1 MADTKQVI
9 QVAVPEPHSVYD
21 CHVDAER
28 PIPEV
33 GARLRV
39 PFGRSEVI
47 GICISTEVDNP
58 HTSTKAV
65 IEVLDTET
73 AIAELLALAQWMQRY
88 YHYPLG
94 EVLATVLPS
103 AARRGT
109 ALEIKPEAPPD
120 LWQTPTLFRPERT
133 QQAVVDHLAHVGD
146 AQTGEALEAA
156 GFNRSMLRKLEG
168 MSVLIRKAAPLSAK

>member
-9 QVAVPEPHSVYD
+9 QVAVPRPLHSVYD
-21 CHVDAER
+21 YHVDAER

-39 PFGRSEVI
+39 PFGGSEVI

-65 IEVLDTET
+65 IEVLDTEA
-73 AIAELLALAQWMQRY
+73 AIAPELLALAQWMQRY

-109 ALEIKPEAPPD
+109 ALEIKPEAPSD
-120 LWQTPTLFRPERT
+120 LWHLANANLISPRAKT
-133 QQAVVDHLAHVGD
+133 QQAVVDHL
-146 AQTGEALEAA
+146 L
-156 GFNRSMLRKLEG
+156 S
-168 MSVLIRKAAPLSAK
+168 LIHI

>member
-1 MADTKQVI
+1 M
-9 QVAVPEPHSVYD
+9 
-21 CHVDAER
+21 
-28 PIPEV
+28 
-33 GARLRV
+33 

-65 IEVLDTET
+65 IEVLDTEA
-73 AIAELLALAQWMQRY
+73 AIAPELLALAQWMQRY

-109 ALEIKPEAPPD
+109 ALEIKPEVPSD
-120 LWQTPTLFRPERT
+120 LWHLANANLISPRAKT
-133 QQAVVDHLAHVGD
+133 QQAVVDHLARVGD

-156 GFNRSMLRKLEG
+156 GFNLS
-168 MSVLIRKAAPLSAK
+168 LIHI

>member
-9 QVAVPEPHSVYD
+9 QVAVPRPLHSVYD
-21 CHVDAER
+21 YHVEAEH
-28 PIPEV
+28 PAPKV

-65 IEVLDTET
+65 IEVLDTEA
-73 AIAELLALAQWMQRY
+73 AIAPELLALAQWMQHY

-103 AARRGT
+103 VARKGT
-109 ALEIKPEAPPD
+109 TLEIKPEAPPD
-120 LWQTPTLFRPERT
+120 LWL
-133 QQAVVDHLAHVGD
+133 
-146 AQTGEALEAA
+146 
-156 GFNRSMLRKLEG
+156 S
-168 MSVLIRKAAPLSAK
+168 LIHI